1 MIKEIRHYTQCV
13 SDRTLRKGMVE
24 MTIVMNG
31 IDNAMRTSI
40 EERIAPALELVPK
53 AKRLHDD
60 GNLNGAFIV
69 LRRQYNFAHTELT
82 TPEKVEE
89 LDKDEVADLT
99 AFADTLGH
107 AVMALD
113 LFNTNGPV
121 SHAA

>member
-1 MIKEIRHYTQCV
+1 
-13 SDRTLRKGMVE
+13 MVE
-24 MTIVMNG
+24 MAIVMDG
-31 IDNAMRTSI
+31 IGSALRTSI

-53 AKRLHDD
+53 AKRLHDN

-69 LRRQYNFAHTELT
+69 LRRQYGFAHTELN
-82 TPEKVEE
+82 TPEKVKE

-99 AFADTLGH
+99 EFADTLGH

-113 LFNTNGPV
+113 LFNTNGSV